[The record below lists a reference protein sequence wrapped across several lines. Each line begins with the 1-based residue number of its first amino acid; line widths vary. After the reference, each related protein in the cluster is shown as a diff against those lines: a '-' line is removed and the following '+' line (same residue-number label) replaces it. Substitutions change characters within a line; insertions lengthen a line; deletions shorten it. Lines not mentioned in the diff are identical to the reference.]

1 MDTKQLMTL
10 VAIADQGTF
19 AKAAKIVHRTPSAVS
34 QQMQTLEQ
42 ELGASIFDRS
52 NRPPS
57 FNSKGLY
64 LVEIAKK
71 VLQLVDEAKY
81 VITDQKMVG
90 PLYIGAVRTSAS
102 CLLPNAI
109 VSLSK
114 DFPDLK
120 IKLRVDLSR
129 ALVKKVTNGS
139 LDLAIVAENSSLPP
153 ELQWSPFIR
162 EPLVVIAPDGT
173 PKMSSKKMLET
184 LPIIRLRSGVP
195 LAKLI
200 DTELARIAVIPNFI
214 AEIDTVA
221 AIVECVI
228 AGLGA
233 AVVPELSV
241 RSISGHSLQT
251 VPFGT
256 PQIMRQLGIV
266 RRHDSHRTQAIKT
279 VHKYMAGFAGSF
291 GVLPDPD

>member
-1 MDTKQLMTL
+1 

-57 FNSKGLY
+57 LNSKGLY
-64 LVEIAKK
+64 LIDIAKK
-71 VLQLVDEAKY
+71 VLQLVDDAKY
-81 VITDQKMVG
+81 VINEQKMVG

-109 VSLSK
+109 VSLNK

-120 IKLRVDLSR
+120 IKLRVDLSK
-129 ALVKKVTNGS
+129 ALVQQVTNGS
-139 LDLAIVAENSSLPP
+139 LDLAIVAQNSGLPP
-153 ELQWSPFIR
+153 ELQWNTFIR
-162 EPLVVIAPDGT
+162 EPLVVIAPKGT
-173 PKMSSKKMLET
+173 PNISSKKILET
-184 LPIIRLRSGVP
+184 LPLIRLRSGVP
-195 LAKLI
+195 LAELI
-200 DTELARIAVIPNFI
+200 DTELARMEVVPNFI

-221 AIVECVI
+221 SIVECVI

-241 RSISGHSLQT
+241 RSISGHSLPT
-251 VPFGT
+251 VPFGA
-256 PQIMRQLGIV
+256 PQIVRRLGIV
-266 RRHDSHRTQAIKT
+266 RRNDSYRAQAIT
-279 VHKYMAGFAGSF
+279 IVHKYLAGFAGTF
-291 GVLPDPD
+291 GILPNPD